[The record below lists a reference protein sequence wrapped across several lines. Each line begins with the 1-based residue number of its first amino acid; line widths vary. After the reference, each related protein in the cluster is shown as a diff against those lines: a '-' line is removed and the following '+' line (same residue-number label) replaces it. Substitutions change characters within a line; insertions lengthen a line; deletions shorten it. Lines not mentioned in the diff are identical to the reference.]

1 VRIDLPRLA
10 GLIYDIYIYIS
21 IYNDSY
27 SSDFFIIKHVPN
39 KLSVLHM
46 SYE

>member
-10 GLIYDIYIYIS
+10 GLIYDIYIS